1 MKTILKD
8 YLTTKQVKIFT
19 ALILTGILSVS
30 SDFAFIKNASAAP
43 RNILPDTA
51 NEILEVNNKN
61 NSLPLPVARAVLRDV
76 SSRNQGVLP
85 SKLKIVAYNQQT
97 WRDGC
102 LGLPKP
108 DEFCTQALVP
118 GWRVIVSNGS
128 QNWIYHTNS
137 NGRSLRLANSA
148 TPINN
153 QSKNLPTSVRNAI
166 LAAASQLTGLPTS
179 RVRIVNFKQITTDGC
194 LGLPRP
200 GEACIEIAQQA
211 WEVNVQAGK
220 QRLVYRTNRD
230 GSQVR
235 LNQTASKSALP
246 KSIAD
251 AILADAEEE
260 LGLPASRLRIVGV
273 EQQEWPDRC
282 LGISEPL
289 ILCAP
294 SIVSGWRVTVSDGQQ
309 RLVYRVGEPDTI
321 KLDKQASKITVNN
334 SLEPQPIPTSE
345 LPPLLESGVVFRQ
358 ISSGGFVGRTYETF
372 LLDDGLLIRT
382 RMSDANDSERS
393 VRRVSLQ
400 KLRQFQQ
407 LLEEKGVN
415 EFQNLSYPAP
425 EGAADYIIYTLT
437 SSDGTV
443 RYNNISQNRLPKNL
457 QIVVT
462 AWNQLV
468 KDAKDLSA
476 SQGKFKAE
484 S

>member
-1 MKTILKD
+1 MKTFLKT

-19 ALILTGILSVS
+19 ALILTGMLSIG
-30 SDFAFIKNASAAP
+30 SDFALLKSASAAP

-51 NEILEVNNKN
+51 NEILEVTNKN
-61 NSLPLPVARAVLRDV
+61 NGLPLPVASAVLRDV
-76 SSRNQGVLP
+76 SRTQGVLP

-148 TPINN
+148 TPVNN
-153 QSKNLPTSVRNAI
+153 QSKNLPTSVRNAV
-166 LAAASQLTGLPTS
+166 LAAASQLTKLPTS
-179 RVRIVNFKQITTDGC
+179 QIRIVNFKQITTDGC

-200 GEACIEIAQQA
+200 GEACIQIAQQA
-211 WEVNVQAGK
+211 WEINLQAGK
-220 QRLVYRTNRD
+220 QRLVYRANRD

-235 LNQTASKSALP
+235 LNQTASSSALP

-260 LGLPASRLRIVGV
+260 LGLPVSRLRIVGV
-273 EQQEWPDRC
+273 ERREWPDRC

-294 SIVSGWRVTVSDGQQ
+294 SVVSGWRVTVSDGKQ

-321 KLDKQASKITVNN
+321 KLDKQASKITANN
-334 SLEPQPIPTSE
+334 SLKPQPIPTSE

-358 ISSGGFVGRTYETF
+358 ISSGGFVGRTYETV
-372 LLDDGLLIRT
+372 LLDDGRLIRT
-382 RMSDANDSERS
+382 RMGDANDSERS

-407 LLEEKGVN
+407 LLEEKGAN
-415 EFQNLSYPAP
+415 EFQNLTYPAP
-425 EGAADYIIYTLT
+425 SGAADYIIYTLT

-443 RYNNISQNRLPKNL
+443 QYNDISQNRLPKNL
-457 QIVVT
+457 QVVVA

-468 KDAKDLSA
+468 RDAQA
-476 SQGKFKAE
+476 
-484 S
+484 

>member
-1 MKTILKD
+1 MKTFLKT

-19 ALILTGILSVS
+19 ALILTGMLSIG
-30 SDFAFIKNASAAP
+30 SDFALLKSASAAP

-51 NEILEVNNKN
+51 NEILEVTNKN
-61 NSLPLPVARAVLRDV
+61 NDLPLPVARAVLRDV
-76 SSRNQGVLP
+76 SRTQGILP
-85 SKLKIVAYNQQT
+85 SKLTIVAYNQQT

-148 TPINN
+148 TPVNN
-153 QSKNLPTSVRNAI
+153 QSKNLPTSVRNAV
-166 LAAASQLTGLPTS
+166 LAAASQLTKLPTS
-179 RVRIVNFKQITTDGC
+179 RIRIVNFQQITTDGC

-200 GEACIEIAQQA
+200 GEACIQIAQQA
-211 WEVNVQAGK
+211 WEINLQAGK
-220 QRLVYRTNRD
+220 QRLVYRANRD

-235 LNQTASKSALP
+235 LNQTASSSTLP

-260 LGLPASRLRIVGV
+260 LGLPVSRLRIVGV
-273 EQQEWPDRC
+273 ERREWPDRC

-294 SIVSGWRVTVSDGQQ
+294 SVVSGWQVTVSDGQQ
-309 RLVYRVGEPDTI
+309 HLVYRVGEPDTI
-321 KLDKQASKITVNN
+321 KLDKQASKITANN
-334 SLEPQPIPTSE
+334 SLKPQSIPTSE

-358 ISSGGFVGRTYETF
+358 ISSGGFVGRTYETV
-372 LLDDGLLIRT
+372 LLDDGRLIRT
-382 RMSDANDSERS
+382 RMGDANDSERS
-393 VRRVSLQ
+393 VRRISLQ

-407 LLEEKGVN
+407 LLEDKGAS
-415 EFQNLSYPAP
+415 EFQNLTYPAP
-425 EGAADYIIYTLT
+425 SGAADYIIYTLT

-443 RYNNISQNRLPKNL
+443 QYNDISQNRLPKNL
-457 QIVVT
+457 QVVVA

-468 KDAKDLSA
+468 RNAQA
-476 SQGKFKAE
+476 
-484 S
+484 

>member
-19 ALILTGILSVS
+19 ALILTGILSVGN
-30 SDFAFIKNASAAP
+30 DLAFIKNASAAP

-51 NEILEVNNKN
+51 NEILEVTNKN
-61 NSLPLPVARAVLRDV
+61 NGLPLPVARAVLRDV
-76 SSRNQGVLP
+76 SRTQGVLP

-148 TPINN
+148 TPVNN
-153 QSKNLPTSVRNAI
+153 QSKNLPTSVKNAV
-166 LAAASQLTGLPTS
+166 LAAASELTGLPTS

-194 LGLPRP
+194 LGLARP
-200 GEACIEIAQQA
+200 GEACIQIAQQA

-220 QRLVYRTNRD
+220 QRLVYRANRD

-235 LNQTASKSALP
+235 LNQTASSSALP

-260 LGLPASRLRIVGV
+260 LGLPVSRLRIVGV
-273 EQQEWPDRC
+273 ERREWPDRC

-294 SIVSGWRVTVSDGQQ
+294 SVVSGWRVTVSDGQQ

-334 SLEPQPIPTSE
+334 SLKPLPIPTSE
-345 LPPLLESGVVFRQ
+345 LPPLLDSSVVFRQ
-358 ISSGGFVGRTYETF
+358 ISSGGFVGRTYETV
-372 LLDDGLLIRT
+372 LLADGLLIRT
-382 RMSDANDSERS
+382 RIGDANDSERS
-393 VRRVSLQ
+393 VHRVSLQ

-407 LLEEKGVN
+407 LLAAKGAN

-425 EGAADYIIYTLT
+425 SGAADYIIYTLT
-437 SSDGTV
+437 SSNGTV
-443 RYNNISQNRLPKNL
+443 QYNDISQNRLPQNL
-457 QIVVT
+457 QVVVA
-462 AWNQLV
+462 AWNQLLREV
-468 KDAKDLSA
+468 
-476 SQGKFKAE
+476 QG
-484 S
+484 